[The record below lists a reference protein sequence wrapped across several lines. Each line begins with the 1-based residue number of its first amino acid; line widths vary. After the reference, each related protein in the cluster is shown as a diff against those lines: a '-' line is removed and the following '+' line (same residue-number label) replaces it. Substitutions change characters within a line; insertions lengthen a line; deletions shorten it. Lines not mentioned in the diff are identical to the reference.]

1 MKINEPVSLKEVS
14 YVMVGGGAIALA
26 LVLVVWG
33 ILGIFVI

>member
-1 MKINEPVSLKEVS
+1 MKTNEPVSLKDVS
-14 YVMVGGGAIALA
+14 YMMVGGGAIALA